1 MTEHVAGIQHSV
13 LKWAREQAGLS
24 PQDVADAMNRDVGI
38 IEAWES
44 GQNAPTYVQLEKLA
58 YQLYKRPV
66 AIFFFPAPPPET
78 NLKKFFR
85 TLPDFEVEAMSA
97 DTRYALRYGK
107 SMQLALAELNE
118 GINPAERKLF
128 TQIKL
133 TPKSNISKTVFQ
145 IRHHLGINLG
155 DQTRWGRSDEA
166 LKAWR
171 EQIEELGIFV
181 FTRSFKQK
189 EMSGFCLVDKEFP
202 IIYLNNST
210 SKTRQIFTLFHE
222 LAHILAHVN
231 GITKEDDRYIHSLP
245 KNEKETELMCNNFAG
260 EFLVPFLDFDT
271 RIRSISMNDASISA
285 LANLYKVSRE
295 VILRKLFDR
304 GLVDQDFYEARAAK
318 WAKEYLESKSESE
331 GGNYYRT
338 QAAYL
343 GNKYLGL
350 VFGKY
355 YQGRLTMEQVA
366 DYLGVKTKSVA
377 GLEQV
382 FTSKAISA

>member
-44 GQNAPTYVQLEKLA
+44 GQDAPTYVQLEKLA

-78 NLKKFFR
+78 NLKNFFR

-133 TPKSNISKTVFQ
+133 TPKINISKTVFQ
-145 IRHHLGINLG
+145 IRHLLGINLG
-155 DQTRWGRSDEA
+155 DQTRWGSSDEA

-171 EQIEELGIFV
+171 EQIEELGK
-181 FTRSFKQK
+181 TLY
-189 EMSGFCLVDKEFP
+189 SG
-202 IIYLNNST
+202 
-210 SKTRQIFTLFHE
+210 
-222 LAHILAHVN
+222 
-231 GITKEDDRYIHSLP
+231 
-245 KNEKETELMCNNFAG
+245 
-260 EFLVPFLDFDT
+260 
-271 RIRSISMNDASISA
+271 
-285 LANLYKVSRE
+285 
-295 VILRKLFDR
+295 
-304 GLVDQDFYEARAAK
+304 
-318 WAKEYLESKSESE
+318 
-331 GGNYYRT
+331 
-338 QAAYL
+338 
-343 GNKYLGL
+343 
-350 VFGKY
+350 
-355 YQGRLTMEQVA
+355 
-366 DYLGVKTKSVA
+366 
-377 GLEQV
+377 
-382 FTSKAISA
+382 